1 MKNIKNIKASHKTR
15 TDVLDF
21 ECESLLEVIAGRR
34 HNGFHFS
41 PKGKNVQKLDNC
53 PWGVKPEISY
63 SNETIQ
69 L

>member
-41 PKGKNVQKLDNC
+41 PKGKNGVQNAIG
-53 PWGVKPEISY
+53 PSGVNFNFI
-63 SNETIQ
+63 T
-69 L
+69 LT